1 MYIGVYMPGTGSIR
15 SSEVRVGSALA
26 LAPML
31 LSEEERDPWWT
42 NLWFFNDL
50 KQLGTAIS
58 LFHNDIAKYM
68 SGLFRRDG
76 HPKRNLSSPEELTSR
91 RQNSEIPRVLQQLS
105 QTYIPDLAPN
115 KQKAWDTCLASNIIE
130 VGIDVDRL
138 SLMTVVGQPKSTAQY
153 IQVTG
158 RVGRKWYERPGLVV
172 TLYSMGR
179 ARDLSHFEHFRS
191 YHERLYAQVEP
202 TSVTPF
208 AVPVVNRAIRGA
220 ITALIRTTLPQNK
233 RPREITQTEF
243 EILANVLRN
252 RFAAVQG
259 TSLEESEYL
268 EACLEEAYS
277 ELSKWMRDDWEGQNG
292 ILRRQI
298 SDNTKELLTWT
309 IPSSMRNVDAAVELS
324 ITDQYFE
331 ISPTSEG
338 E

>member
-1 MYIGVYMPGTGSIR
+1 
-15 SSEVRVGSALA
+15 
-26 LAPML
+26 ML
-31 LSEEERDPWWT
+31 LDEHERDPWWT

-68 SGLFRRDG
+68 SGLVRRDG
-76 HPKRNLSSPEELTSR
+76 LAKRNLSSPEELTSR
-91 RQNSEIPRVLQQLS
+91 RQNSEIPKVLQQLS
-105 QTYIPDLAPN
+105 QSYIPGVEPK

-208 AVPVVNRAIRGA
+208 SVPVVGRALRGA
-220 ITALIRTTLPQNK
+220 ITALIRTTLPQAK
-233 RPREITQTEF
+233 RPREIDSVDF
-243 EILANVLRN
+243 EKIADVFRA
-252 RFAAVQG
+252 RFDSVQG
-259 TSLEESEYL
+259 TSDEEAEYL
-268 EACLEEAYS
+268 ETTLEDASS
-277 ELSKWMRDDWEGQNG
+277 ELSKWMRDEWEGENG
-292 ILRRQI
+292 LLRRQV
-298 SDNTKELLTWT
+298 SDGTQERLTWT
-309 IPSSMRNVDAAVELS
+309 IPSSMRNVDASVELS

-331 ISPTSEG
+331 ISEDG
-338 E
+338 ETKEENE